1 MINYSVYRHNY
12 NDAIS
17 YIIKS
22 DRTYWVCRTYT
33 FKNGGGVLV
42 DRYGS
47 RIKVFVPFK
56 ETAYMTIDGITKD
69 NFINACRIARNWRE
83 WEV

>member
-12 NDAIS
+12 NDVTNN
-17 YIIKS
+17 IIKHE
-22 DRTYWVCRTYT
+22 RTYWVCRTYV
-33 FKNGGGVLV
+33 FKNGGGVIV
-42 DRYGS
+42 DRYRS
-47 RIKVFVPFK
+47 RIRVYVPFK